1 MIMGVTDEIKKIVE
15 TAIQLEKDGV
25 KFYTDAAETDLH
37 PLGKA
42 MFSSFIEEEKKH
54 IRKLEDLLMESDSG
68 DGAPVQAKLEDIFEN
83 IKTVFRKMYKED
95 EVMVDVNTDDLK
107 AIKTAIDFEKDGSNL
122 YIEAAK
128 ATTDK
133 LEKEVFT
140 FLGNEEESHLQT
152 LKNMHKELEDAYK
165 QAARQEDR
173 TRLDW
178 ERKLFMRP
186 DAEAKKIRD
195 V

>member
-1 MIMGVTDEIKKIVE
+1 MGVTDEIKKIVE

-54 IRKLEDLLMESDSG
+54 IRKLEDLLMESGSG
-68 DGAPVQAKLEDIFEN
+68 EGAPVQAKLEDIFEN
-83 IKTVFRKMYKED
+83 VKTVFRKMYKED

-107 AIKTAIDFEKDGSNL
+107 AIKTAIDFEKDGSNI

-133 LEKEVFT
+133 LEKEIFT
-140 FLGNEEESHLQT
+140 FLGNEEESHLQA
-152 LKNMHKELEDAYK
+152 LKNMHRELEDAYK

-178 ERKLFMRP
+178 ERKMFMRP
-186 DAEAKKIRD
+186 DAEAKKIRE

>member
-1 MIMGVTDEIKKIVE
+1 MGVTDEIKKIVE